1 MQRSSRANWGPGGA
15 LRSLAQIMDLPLSM
29 SPFILTFVAI
39 FVVLVLATFAAVV
52 LGPWGIGWLFGRIA
66 GRLEPDLVL
75 PETGA
80 ADLAAQIGK
89 QGVAKRLM
97 VPSGQVQIE
106 GRSYEA
112 VSEGPAIEAG
122 QAVVVV
128 KVSTRR
134 LVVRRAVT
142 V

>member
-1 MQRSSRANWGPGGA
+1 
-15 LRSLAQIMDLPLSM
+15 MDLPLSM
-29 SPFILTFVAI
+29 SPFIRTFVTI
-39 FVVLVLATFAAVV
+39 LVVLFLATFAAAV
-52 LGPWGIGWLFGRIA
+52 LGPWGAGWLFGRIA
-66 GRLEPDLVL
+66 GRLEPD
-75 PETGA
+75 PMRPATDE

-97 VPSGQVQIE
+97 VPSGQVLID

-112 VSEGPAIEAG
+112 TSEGPAIEAG
-122 QAVVVV
+122 QAVIVV

-142 V
+142 I

>member
-1 MQRSSRANWGPGGA
+1 MEMSPT
-15 LRSLAQIMDLPLSM
+15 L
-29 SPFILTFVAI
+29 SPFIYTGIAI
-39 FVVLVLATFAAVV
+39 FVMLALATFAAAV
-52 LGPWGIGWLFGRIA
+52 LGPWGVGWLFGRIA
-66 GRLEPDLVL
+66 GRLEPDLVQ

-97 VPSGQVQIE
+97 APSGLVQIE

-128 KVSTRR
+128 KVFTRR
-134 LVVRRAVT
+134 LVVRRAGT
-142 V
+142 D

>member
-1 MQRSSRANWGPGGA
+1 MQRSSGANGGPGGA

-39 FVVLVLATFAAVV
+39 CVVLALAMFAAAV
-52 LGPWGIGWLFGRIA
+52 LGPWGIGWLYGRCG
-66 GRLEPDLVL
+66 GRLEPIPVQ
-75 PETGA
+75 PEAGV
-80 ADLAAQIGK
+80 ADLAAQVGK

-97 VPSGQVQIE
+97 APSGQVQIE

-134 LVVRRAVT
+134 LVVRAVT
-142 V
+142 G